1 MYLYRIFSNMKI
13 ASSIIS
19 GLYKLQAIQQRS
31 KTALKPQNTPE
42 KEADR
47 KIEVKQLQ
55 KQFKDARFQLI
66 QDLFDFVLPMSN
78 LGYFNLNEGVL
89 GLAG

>member
-1 MYLYRIFSNMKI
+1 VKPT
-13 ASSIIS
+13 ASSILS
-19 GLYKLQAIQQRS
+19 GLYKLQAIQAKS
-31 KTALKPQNTPE
+31 KAALRPQNTPE

-47 KIEVKQLQ
+47 KIEIKTLQ
-55 KQFKDARFQLI
+55 KQYKDARFQLI
-66 QDLFDFVLPMSN
+66 QDMFDFVLPMSN

>member
-1 MYLYRIFSNMKI
+1 MCYIT

-19 GLYKLQAIQQRS
+19 GLYNLQSIQARS
-31 KTALKPQNTPE
+31 KAALRPQTTPE

-47 KIEVKQLQ
+47 KIEIKTLQ
-55 KQFKDARFQLI
+55 KQYLNARFQLI